1 MIAPSGLE
9 TERRDDTAFDDA
21 ALADLTPRFRG
32 ELIRSGDTQYDD
44 ARASWNGAID
54 RHPGLIAR
62 CTSTAD
68 VVAAVRY
75 ARERDLLVA
84 VRGGGHNVAGTA
96 VCDGG
101 LVVDL
106 SPMKGL
112 WDDPAGRTARAQ
124 PGLLWGEFD
133 RETQAFGLAAPGGI
147 VSHTGIAGLTLGGGL
162 GWLMRRHGLAADNVL
177 SADVVTA
184 DGNFLRAS
192 ADEHADLFWGLR
204 GGGGNFG
211 VVTSFE
217 YRLHP
222 VGPVVLA
229 GVMLYPAAKARVVL
243 GFYRDFIETAPDEL
257 TTITVL
263 RMAPPAPF
271 LPPSVHGQPVVV
283 IGACY
288 AGSVE
293 EGERVVAPLRR
304 CGKPLVDLIRPTPYV
319 SHQGFFDATA
329 PHGLGYYWKSEYVPS
344 LSDALIDTLAERA
357 WSAPTPESYTI
368 IFHLG
373 GAISRRD
380 SEGSAFE
387 DRRAA
392 HAVNIDAVWSEP
404 ARASACIAWTRELWE
419 AVRPFSTGRV
429 YVNFLGD
436 EGQDRVRAAY
446 GEAKYER
453 LRALKRKH
461 DPTNFFRMNQNIRP

>member
-1 MIAPSGLE
+1 MIARSALE
-9 TERRDDTAFDDA
+9 TERRNATALNDA
-21 ALADLTPRFRG
+21 AIAELAQQFRG
-32 ELIRSGDTQYDD
+32 ELIRPGDTQYDA
-44 ARASWNGAID
+44 ARAVWNGAID
-54 RHPGLIAR
+54 RHPALVSR
-62 CTSTAD
+62 CTGIAD
-68 VVAAVRY
+68 VQAAVRF

-101 LVVDL
+101 LVIDL
-106 SPMKGL
+106 SPMKGMFV
-112 WDDPAGRTARAQ
+112 DPAARTARAQ
-124 PGLLWGEFD
+124 AGLLWGEFD

-147 VSHTGIAGLTLGGGL
+147 ISHTGIAGLTLGGGL
-162 GWLMRRHGLAADNVL
+162 GWLMRRHGLAADNVQ

-184 DGNFLRAS
+184 DGEYLRAS
-192 ADEHADLFWGLR
+192 DEEHPDLFWGLR

-217 YRLHP
+217 YRLHN
-222 VGPVVLA
+222 VGPTVLA
-229 GVMLYPAAKARVVL
+229 GVMLHHAAKAREVL
-243 GFYRDFIETAPDEL
+243 RFYRDFIESAPNEL
-257 TTITVL
+257 TTIVVL

-271 LPPSVHGQPVVV
+271 FPPSVHGQPVVV

-288 AGSVE
+288 AGSVD
-293 EGERVVAPLRR
+293 EGERVIAPLRR
-304 CGKPLVDLIRPTPYV
+304 FGEPLVDLIQPTPYV
-319 SHQGFFDATA
+319 SHQSLFDPTA
-329 PHGLGYYWKSEYVPS
+329 PHGLGYYWKSEYVPL

-357 WSAPTPESYTI
+357 WGVATPESYTI

-373 GAISRRD
+373 GAVGQQD
-380 SEGSAFE
+380 PGGSAFE

-404 ARASACIAWTRELWE
+404 GQASACIAWTRELWE
-419 AVRPFSTGRV
+419 AVRQYSTGRV
-429 YVNFLGD
+429 YVNFLGE

-453 LRALKRKH
+453 LRVLKRTH
-461 DPTNFFRMNQNIRP
+461 DPTNFFRLNQNIRP

>member
-1 MIAPSGLE
+1 MIAPSALE
-9 TERRDDTAFDDA
+9 TQRRHETAFNDA
-21 ALADLTPRFRG
+21 TLADLTPHFRG
-32 ELIRSGDTQYDD
+32 ELIRAGDTQYDA
-44 ARASWNGAID
+44 ARAIWNGAID

-62 CTSTAD
+62 CTGTAD
-68 VVAAVRY
+68 VRAAVRF

-101 LVVDL
+101 LVIDL
-106 SPMKGL
+106 SPMKGVRV
-112 WDDPAGRTARAQ
+112 DPARQTARAEA
-124 PGLLWGEFD
+124 GLLWGEFD

-162 GWLMRRHGLAADNVL
+162 GWLMRRCGLAADNVL
-177 SADVVTA
+177 SADVITA
-184 DGNFLRAS
+184 DGEFLRAS
-192 ADEHADLFWGLR
+192 AEEHADLFWGLR

-222 VGPVVLA
+222 VGPIVLA
-229 GVMLYPAAKARVVL
+229 GVMLYPAAKAREVL
-243 GFYRDFIETAPDEL
+243 GFYRDFIGTAPDEL
-257 TTITVL
+257 TTVAVL

-288 AGSVE
+288 AGSVD
-293 EGERVVAPLRR
+293 EGERAVAPLRKF
-304 CGKPLVDLIRPTPYV
+304 GEPMVDLIRPTPYV
-319 SHQGFFDATA
+319 SHQSLFDPGV

-344 LSDALIDTLAERA
+344 LSDALIETLAERA
-357 WSAPTPESYTI
+357 WGLPTPESYTI

-373 GAISRRD
+373 GAVSRQD
-380 SEGSAFE
+380 PEGSAFE

-404 ARASACIAWTRELWE
+404 ARESACVAWTRELWE

-453 LRALKRKH
+453 LRAVKRKY
-461 DPTNFFRMNQNIRP
+461 DPSNFFRMNQNIRP

>member
-1 MIAPSGLE
+1 MAARSALE
-9 TERRDDTAFDDA
+9 TERRDATALDDA
-21 ALADLTPRFRG
+21 ALADLARHFRG
-32 ELIRSGDTQYDD
+32 ELIRPGDPQYD
-44 ARASWNGAID
+44 AVRRIWNGAID
-54 RHPGLIAR
+54 RHPALVAR
-62 CTSTAD
+62 CTGVAD
-68 VVAAVRY
+68 VQAAVRF

-101 LVVDL
+101 VVIDL
-106 SPMKGL
+106 SPMKGM
-112 WDDPAGRTARAQ
+112 WVDPAARTARAQ

-133 RETQAFGLAAPGGI
+133 REAQVFGLGTPGGI
-147 VSHTGIAGLTLGGGL
+147 ITHTGIAGLTLGGGL
-162 GWLMRRHGLAADNVL
+162 GWLMRRHGLTADNLL

-184 DGNFLRAS
+184 DGEFLRAS
-192 ADEHADLFWGLR
+192 AEKHPDLFWGLR

-211 VVTSFE
+211 VITSFE

-222 VGPVVLA
+222 VGPILLA
-229 GVMLYPAAKARVVL
+229 GVILHPAARARDVL
-243 GFYRDFIETAPDEL
+243 GFYRDYIASAPDEL
-257 TTITVL
+257 TTIVVL

-288 AGSVE
+288 AGPVE
-293 EGERVVAPLRR
+293 EGERAVARLRR
-304 CGKPLVDLIRPTPYV
+304 FGEPLVDLIRPTPYA
-319 SHQGFFDATA
+319 SHQALFDATA

-344 LSDALIDTLAERA
+344 LSDALIDTLAEHA
-357 WSAPTPESYTI
+357 WRVPTPESYTI
-368 IFHLG
+368 MFHLG
-373 GAISRRD
+373 GAVGRED
-380 SEGSAFE
+380 PEGSAFE

-404 ARASACIAWTRELWE
+404 ARASACIAWTRDFWE
-419 AVRPFSTGRV
+419 AVRPYSTGRV
-429 YVNFLGD
+429 YVNFLGE

-461 DPTNFFRMNQNIRP
+461 DPTNFFRLNQNIRP